1 MADLS
6 LGPAPGPARLVLRDP
21 SLRLAAVVLALQG
34 AVICSYMPY
43 VSDLA
48 VHRFGFGDAGYAVIL
63 ALASL
68 VSVVSA
74 VAVGI
79 RTDQTA
85 RRRGMAARA
94 AAALVLAMALMSLLP
109 AAWSFVLVA
118 VVLMPF
124 AGTIFGQVFAMARL
138 AAFAH
143 PPAARDGVMSVIRA
157 LLAAP
162 FVVVLPLWSLAF
174 AAGVGVMAV
183 FPVSLVVALA
193 MLAVILRLWPR
204 DGRAPWA
211 EAPSGLTSRAA
222 LAEIGRPRTLL
233 RVVALGAVNAAPT
246 LYMAL
251 TALVLGQVPG
261 RGAGDVALY
270 VGLVAGL
277 EVPFMLLFPALMRAV
292 PRQQGILIGAGL
304 YALHLGLMPWLAHGP
319 WLWLLV
325 LPAAMGGALTLTLPI
340 AYLQDLLHDRPGA
353 GASLMAVQRLSG
365 DVIAALCF
373 ATGTLLSGYA
383 LAAGL
388 GVVVSLAGALALM
401 IADRHRA

>member
-1 MADLS
+1 MAAALS
-6 LGPAPGPARLVLRDP
+6 PVRLVLRDP
-21 SLRLAAVVLALQG
+21 SLRLAAILLALQG
-34 AVICSYMPY
+34 AVICSYAPY

-48 VHRFGFGDAGYAVIL
+48 VHGFGFGDAGYAVIL

-68 VSVVSA
+68 VSVGSA

-85 RRRGMAARA
+85 RRRGMAALA
-94 AAALVLAMALMSLLP
+94 AGALVLAMALLSLLP
-109 AAWSFVLVA
+109 GRWSFVLVA
-118 VVLMPF
+118 VGLMPF

-138 AAFAH
+138 AALSH
-143 PPAARDGVMSVIRA
+143 PPVTRDGVMSVIRA

-174 AAGVGVMAV
+174 AAGAGVMAV
-183 FPVSLVVALA
+183 FPVSLVVALV
-193 MLAVILRLWPR
+193 MLAVVLRLWPR

-211 EAPSGLTSRAA
+211 EAPSGLSLRAA
-222 LAEIGRPRTLL
+222 LAEIARGRTLG
-233 RVVALGAVNAAPT
+233 RVIALGAVNAAPT

-251 TALVLGQVPG
+251 AALVIGLVPG
-261 RGAGDVALY
+261 RGPGDVALY

-277 EVPFMLLFPALMRAV
+277 EVPFMLIFPALLRGLRR
-292 PRQQGILIGAGL
+292 PHGILAGAAL
-304 YALHLGLMPWLAHGP
+304 YALHLGLMPWLAAGP

-340 AYLQDLLHDRPGA
+340 AYLQDLLADRPGA

-373 ATGTLLSGYA
+373 ALGTLLSGYA
-383 LAAGL
+383 LAAGF
-388 GVVVSLAGALALM
+388 GVIVSVAGAVTLVL
-401 IADRHRA
+401 ADRGPRI